1 MVCDESH
8 RFDVRRI
15 GTDPKGTFRTTT
27 LQEIKSF
34 VTTGVSGNRRTGVS
48 RTVRLAEP
56 GEKPWLDNRGY
67 SRYQVPIAEPIDYPE
82 QNLPIHP
89 YLLGVLLGD
98 GGLTDINSVNITT
111 MDEDIIE
118 FISTILPEGHTVV
131 SRSYKSKKYFYQIQ
145 SKLGKSS
152 PVIDGRSG
160 GFRKQLCADL
170 EQLGLRGK
178 SALEKHIPELYLL
191 GSIEQR
197 EWLLRGLMDTDG
209 TRMNSNDKKATVKG
223 VGGLS
228 FGSSSKQ
235 LINGVIQL
243 VRSLGGISMEG
254 KPYYPYYYKNNEKI
268 ISKNLAY
275 RIGIRLPATVEPF
288 YCARKKATYTGPV
301 SQKSNSG
308 LVRSIKNIESA
319 GSARVKCISVDNAQE
334 RFVITDY
341 VVSKNSAKSTVLNM
355 FTAWCIGRHTAAKMP
370 LQIIYISYNI
380 ATAIPK
386 SRIIKQIVDS
396 VEFKKIFPNCRLKPG
411 MQSDVGWSIDFEY
424 AGIPRVGDEEFTL
437 RAAGLRGSIT
447 SKRAHLCLTGDTL
460 ILTDQGEQPI
470 KKIYA
475 DPGRFQIAVRNS
487 KTHQIDWSDVAAAT
501 RRCSSKIVRIRTTDN
516 RYISATPEHPF
527 LTTDQG
533 YEWAGDIS
541 PGQTL
546 IGVSACESIKGLLKL
561 RSGKTTHTKNLYNL
575 LAKTRKIS
583 SRDSMPLLSGN
594 IHGYVFPFSPEIK
607 HRSKNSVLFSD
618 LCGAGE
624 ANFKTSGVSVLQQ
637 KVSPNIAYDTVLFSP
652 VCRFKSFQKNDR
664 CRQPK
669 LPAWGLY
676 RRLQK
681 TEENSFKSGQFHLC
695 RLQYEGEEVIY
706 KRRDSANKPV
716 CSSHR
721 SRPVKQ
727 HSLQSY
733 NALPSMP
740 CGSPS
745 DYRQN
750 WETLTVSGVEKIS
763 GGTHIVYDLEID
775 HPDHNFIANGFVV
788 SNCFI
793 DDPIKSSADIRNPAI
808 RDEMNNNWSSVIAP
822 IIFEGGRAICLGT
835 RFHPLDIHKT
845 MFTPEKNW
853 KQVTQEAVTYDNQG
867 NPVSYWPEQWS
878 VQYLLGQKE
887 LDPVA
892 FAFQYQQ
899 QPVLTTDLIV
909 SPDLLV
915 RAEVETEF
923 DSLAIGIDLSASR
936 SETSDY
942 TAFVLGGR
950 LKDKYFII
958 DSHQCR
964 SIGNLE
970 KIDLLC
976 DMLLEWGILSFQNDT
991 YFPTYS
997 TVTLVVESVAYQA
1010 SLAAD
1015 LKRVLLNE
1023 RGLSNLHI
1031 HEVNGFRGDKIA
1043 RFRGTLGL
1051 LENKK
1056 IVFNR
1061 YRKFD
1066 ALFDQIINVGATSH
1080 DDLLDAYTH
1089 LITYLQRRGNYSIEY

>member
-1 MVCDESH
+1 MPSRETFAYRRRAQLNAVRAVEDSSTRENSIYTKAANDFQTFCTLLDKPPARHMLEWYTHLITNESN
-8 RFDVRRI
+8 
-15 GTDPKGTFRTTT
+15 K
-27 LQEIKSF
+27 
-34 VTTGVSGNRRTGVS
+34 
-48 RTVRLAEP
+48 
-56 GEKPWLDNRGY
+56 
-67 SRYQVPIAEPIDYPE
+67 
-82 QNLPIHP
+82 
-89 YLLGVLLGD
+89 YLL
-98 GGLTDINSVNITT
+98 DI
-111 MDEDIIE
+111 
-118 FISTILPEGHTVV
+118 
-131 SRSYKSKKYFYQIQ
+131 
-145 SKLGKSS
+145 
-152 PVIDGRSG
+152 
-160 GFRKQLCADL
+160 
-170 EQLGLRGK
+170 
-178 SALEKHIPELYLL
+178 
-191 GSIEQR
+191 
-197 EWLLRGLMDTDG
+197 
-209 TRMNSNDKKATVKG
+209 
-223 VGGLS
+223 
-228 FGSSSKQ
+228 
-235 LINGVIQL
+235 
-243 VRSLGGISMEG
+243 
-254 KPYYPYYYKNNEKI
+254 
-268 ISKNLAY
+268 
-275 RIGIRLPATVEPF
+275 
-288 YCARKKATYTGPV
+288 
-301 SQKSNSG
+301 
-308 LVRSIKNIESA
+308 A
-319 GSARVKCISVDNAQE
+319 GSNLDILSPRG
-334 RFVITDY
+334 
-341 VVSKNSAKSTVLNM
+341 SAKSTVLNM

-447 SKRAHLCLTGDTL
+447 SKRAHLC
-460 ILTDQGEQPI
+460 
-470 KKIYA
+470 
-475 DPGRFQIAVRNS
+475 
-487 KTHQIDWSDVAAAT
+487 
-501 RRCSSKIVRIRTTDN
+501 
-516 RYISATPEHPF
+516 
-527 LTTDQG
+527 
-533 YEWAGDIS
+533 
-541 PGQTL
+541 
-546 IGVSACESIKGLLKL
+546 
-561 RSGKTTHTKNLYNL
+561 
-575 LAKTRKIS
+575 
-583 SRDSMPLLSGN
+583 
-594 IHGYVFPFSPEIK
+594 
-607 HRSKNSVLFSD
+607 
-618 LCGAGE
+618 
-624 ANFKTSGVSVLQQ
+624 
-637 KVSPNIAYDTVLFSP
+637 
-652 VCRFKSFQKNDR
+652 
-664 CRQPK
+664 
-669 LPAWGLY
+669 
-676 RRLQK
+676 
-681 TEENSFKSGQFHLC
+681 
-695 RLQYEGEEVIY
+695 
-706 KRRDSANKPV
+706 
-716 CSSHR
+716 
-721 SRPVKQ
+721 
-727 HSLQSY
+727 
-733 NALPSMP
+733 
-740 CGSPS
+740 
-745 DYRQN
+745 
-750 WETLTVSGVEKIS
+750 
-763 GGTHIVYDLEID
+763 
-775 HPDHNFIANGFVV
+775 
-788 SNCFI
+788 FI

-845 MFTPEKNW
+845 MFAPEKNW

-936 SETSDY
+936 NETSDY

-1015 LKRVLLNE
+1015 LRRVLLNE